1 VGEAIGA
8 ILPLAVGVAISPV
21 PIIAVVLMLVTKRAR
36 SNGPAFVAGWLA
48 GLAIVGAIV
57 LAIAGGADASD
68 EGEPATW
75 ASVLELVLGVLL
87 VLAAGR
93 RWRGRPA
100 AGVEPETPKWMQ
112 AIDGFSPVKSLGAG
126 VLLSGL
132 NPKNLMLS
140 IAAGA
145 AIAQTGISSGEQVV
159 AYAVFAVLGTI
170 GVGMPVVLYFV
181 MGERAKGVLERLKTW
196 MGVHN
201 AAIMT
206 VLLLVIGV
214 KLIGSAIGALA

>member
-1 VGEAIGA
+1 MGEAIGA

-36 SNGPAFVAGWLA
+36 SNGPAFVIGWLA
-48 GLAIVGAIV
+48 GLAVVGAIV
-57 LAIAGGADASD
+57 LAIAGDADASD
-68 EGEPATW
+68 QGEPATW
-75 ASVLELVLGVLL
+75 ASVLELVLGALL
-87 VLAAGR
+87 VLAALR
-93 RWRGRPA
+93 QWRGRPA
-100 AGVEPETPKWMQ
+100 AGVESETPKWMQ

-126 VLLSGL
+126 ALLSGL

-140 IAAGA
+140 IAAAA
-145 AIAQTGISSGEQVV
+145 AIAQTGISGGEQAL
-159 AYAVFAVLGTI
+159 AYAVFAVLGTV
-170 GVGMPVVLYFV
+170 GVGVPVVLYFV
-181 MGERAKGVLERLKTW
+181 MGERAKDVLDRLKGW

>member
-21 PIIAVVLMLVTKRAR
+21 PIIAVVLMLVTTRAR
-36 SNGPAFVAGWLA
+36 TNGPAFVAGWLA

-57 LAIAGGADASD
+57 LAVAGGADASD
-68 EGEPATW
+68 QGEPATW

-93 RWRGRPA
+93 QWRRRPA
-100 AGVEPETPKWMQ
+100 PGVEPEPPKLLQ
-112 AIDGFSPVKSLGAG
+112 AIDGFSPIKSLGAG
-126 VLLSGL
+126 ALLSGL

-140 IAAGA
+140 IAAAA
-145 AIAQTGISSGEQVV
+145 AIAQTGIPSGEQVV
-159 AYAVFAVLGTI
+159 AYAVFAVIGTL
-170 GVGMPVVLYFV
+170 GVGVPVVLYFV
-181 MGERAKGVLERLKTW
+181 LGERAQGMLGRLKTW

-214 KLIGSAIGALA
+214 KLIGSAIGALS